1 MVYMRVTLP
10 LLRIQPARAPILR
23 YGVAVLSTTLA
34 LIPVLLLPNIAES
47 RLAVFAVAVM
57 VSAWYGGWKPG
68 LVATSFA
75 LTVSAYFSFSGEH
88 TPAQYRS
95 TMIRLTLFVVLAML
109 ICWFNAALRAAQESL
124 RRSEINFRSLVTNA
138 PYGICRC
145 DSAGQL
151 LDANPALLAMLGY
164 PSAKELVGQ
173 HLGGLY
179 ADTQHWFELADFL
192 RSAAPFTGLIAEW
205 KRKDGS
211 GTVVRVS
218 GRAVS
223 NGDRGKTFELFAE
236 DVTER
241 RALEQQLRQSQKMEA
256 VGRLAGGIAH
266 DFNNLLMVISGYS
279 EFLLDRLGPDPAL
292 RGPAQEIASASGS
305 ATTLTR
311 QLLAFSRKQML
322 APKILDLNGVVT
334 ENLKMLTRV
343 IGEDIDLVMV
353 PAPGL
358 GTVRADAGQ
367 IEQVIMNLAVNARD
381 AMPSGGKL
389 TIETSNVSLDEEY
402 ARFHAPLRPGNYVLL
417 SISDTGA
424 GMDSETQSHIFEP
437 FFTTKGPKGTGL
449 GLSTVYGIVKQSG
462 GYIWVYSEPGKGSTF
477 KIYLPRVAETVES
490 PAQVIV
496 PAESAATE
504 PGTETILLVE
514 DEANLRYLARQY
526 LEKQGYRVIEAADG
540 AVAMQI
546 AVAHDKM
553 IHLLLTDVIMP
564 GMNGR
569 ELAQRISE
577 IRPNVKVLY
586 MSGYTENVIGRNGT
600 LDAGVTLLQKPFTLR
615 DLKSKVREVLDT
627 NPISPEV
634 VMSVHTA
641 HAKASH
647 PQLPLSRAQRFQLHL
662 PLKYRRLDEE
672 KWHDGETRNISRSGL
687 LFQAEDL
694 LQPNVILEINLVLPA
709 EIAGLSAY
717 RSGLPGRSCANGK
730 RQTARKCRPPW
741 PQKFFSITS
750 STDRSCRGLKS
761 SCEHPVPSKTGFLG
775 TRYWVLATRCQL
787 FPQRIHFLSHRVLQ
801 LFDPFAGHG

>member
-1 MVYMRVTLP
+1 MRATLP
-10 LLRIQPARAPILR
+10 LLRIQPARASILR

-34 LIPVLLLPNIAES
+34 LIPALLLPNITES

-75 LTVSAYFSFSGEH
+75 LTVSAYFSFTGEH

-95 TMIRLTLFVVLAML
+95 TMMRLALFVVLALL
-109 ICWFNAALRAAQESL
+109 ICWFNAALRATQEGL
-124 RRSEINFRSLVTNA
+124 RRSERNFRSLVTNA

-164 PSAKELVGQ
+164 SSAKELAGK

-179 ADTQHWFELADFL
+179 TDTQHWFELADRL
-192 RSAAPFTGLIAEW
+192 RATASFNGLIAEW
-205 KRKDGS
+205 QRKDGTA
-211 GTVVRVS
+211 TVVRVS
-218 GRAVS
+218 GRTVS
-223 NGDRGKTFELFAE
+223 NGGKERTFELFAE

-279 EFLLDRLGPDPAL
+279 EFLLDRVGADQAL
-292 RGPAQEIASASGS
+292 RGPAQEIASASVR
-305 ATTLTR
+305 ATSLTH

-322 APKILDLNGVVT
+322 APKLLDLNGVVT

-353 PAPGL
+353 PAAGL

-389 TIETSNVSLDEEY
+389 TIETSNVALDEES
-402 ARFHAPLRPGNYVLL
+402 ARLHPSLRPGNYVMLA
-417 SISDTGA
+417 ISDTGA

-437 FFTTKGPKGTGL
+437 FFTTKGTKGTGL

-462 GYIWVYSEPGKGSTF
+462 GYVWVYSEPGKGTTF
-477 KIYLPRVAETVES
+477 KIYFPRVAETADS
-490 PAQVIV
+490 PVQLAT
-496 PAESAATE
+496 PAEPASPE

-514 DEANLRYLARQY
+514 DEANLRYLARQF

-546 AVAHDKM
+546 AVAHEAV

-600 LDAGVTLLQKPFTLR
+600 LDAGVRLLQKPFTLR
-615 DLKSKVREVLDT
+615 DLKSKVREVLDST
-627 NPISPEV
+627 PNPREGA
-634 VMSVHTA
+634 MSARTA
-641 HAKASH
+641 QAAATQG
-647 PQLPLSRAQRFQLHL
+647 PQPIPSSRAQRFQLHL
-662 PLKYRRLDEE
+662 PLKYRRLDE
-672 KWHDGETRNISRSGL
+672 KNWHEGETRNISRSGL

-694 LQPNVILEINLVLPA
+694 LQPNVVLEINLVLPA
-709 EIAGLSAY
+709 EIAGLS
-717 RSGLPGRSCANGK
+717 P
-730 RQTARKCRPPW
+730 TEVV
-741 PQKFFSITS
+741 
-750 STDRSCRGLKS
+750 CRGEVVRTVQPAGEEIS
-761 SCEHPVPSKTGFLG
+761 PA
-775 TRYWVLATRCQL
+775 LAAKILQYHFQHGSQL
-787 FPQRIHFLSHRVLQ
+787 PR
-801 LFDPFAGHG
+801 A

>member
-23 YGVAVLSTTLA
+23 YGVAIFSTTLA

-95 TMIRLTLFVVLAML
+95 TMIRLTLFVVLAAL
-109 ICWFNAALRAAQESL
+109 ICWFNAALRASQEGL
-124 RRSEINFRSLVTNA
+124 RRSERNFRSLVTNA

-151 LDANPALLAMLGY
+151 LDANPALLGMLGFS
-164 PSAKELVGQ
+164 SAKELVGT
-173 HLGGLY
+173 HLGTLY

-192 RSAAPFTGLIAEW
+192 RSAAAFNGLIAEW
-205 KRKDGS
+205 KRRDGTP
-211 GTVVRVS
+211 TVVRVS
-218 GRAVS
+218 GRAVA
-223 NGDRGKTFELFAE
+223 DAGKGRTFELFAE

-279 EFLLDRLGPDPAL
+279 EFLLDRLSPDPAL
-292 RGPAQEIASASGS
+292 RGPAQEIASAAGR
-305 ATTLTR
+305 ATSLTR

-353 PAPGL
+353 PAAGL

-381 AMPSGGKL
+381 AMPAGGKL

-402 ARFHAPLRPGNYVLL
+402 ARFHAPLRAGNYVMLA
-417 SISDTGA
+417 ISDTGV

-449 GLSTVYGIVKQSG
+449 GLSTVYGIIKQSG
-462 GYIWVYSEPGKGSTF
+462 GYIWVYSEQGRGTTF
-477 KIYLPRVAETVES
+477 KVYLPRVAESIQSV
-490 PAQVIV
+490 AQVAV
-496 PAESAATE
+496 PAESDSTAL
-504 PGTETILLVE
+504 GTETILLVE
-514 DEANLRYLARQY
+514 DEANLRYLARQF

-546 AVAHDKM
+546 AVAHEGV

-600 LDAGVTLLQKPFTLR
+600 LDAGVRLLQKPFTLR

-627 NPISPEV
+627 VSPEDA
-634 VMSVHTA
+634 MSAQTA
-641 HAKASH
+641 QAKAAQGLHQVPS
-647 PQLPLSRAQRFQLHL
+647 SRAQRFQLHL
-662 PLKYRRLDEE
+662 PLKYRRLDEQT
-672 KWHDGETRNISRSGL
+672 WHNGETKNISRSGL

-694 LQPNVILEINLVLPA
+694 LQPSVILEINLVLPA
-709 EIAGLSAY
+709 EIAGLSPTEVVCKGEVVRTIEPNGEKMPPALAAKILQY
-717 RSGLPGRSCANGK
+717 HFQHGSQLPRA
-730 RQTARKCRPPW
+730 
-741 PQKFFSITS
+741 
-750 STDRSCRGLKS
+750 
-761 SCEHPVPSKTGFLG
+761 
-775 TRYWVLATRCQL
+775 
-787 FPQRIHFLSHRVLQ
+787 
-801 LFDPFAGHG
+801 

>member
-1 MVYMRVTLP
+1 MRVTLP

-34 LIPVLLLPNIAES
+34 LIPALLLPNIAES

-75 LTVSAYFSFSGEH
+75 LTVSAYFSFSSEQ
-88 TPAQYRS
+88 TPAEFRS
-95 TMIRLTLFVVLAML
+95 TMLRLALFVVLAAL
-109 ICWFNAALRAAQESL
+109 ICWLNAALRSAQEEL
-124 RRSEINFRSLVTNA
+124 RRSEVNFRSLVTHA

-145 DSAGQL
+145 DSTGKL
-151 LDANPALLAMLGY
+151 LDANPAFLAMLGF
-164 PSAKELVGQ
+164 SSVLELVGT
-173 HLGGLY
+173 HLGALY
-179 ADTQHWFELADFL
+179 EDTQRWFELADHL
-192 RSAAPFTGLIAEW
+192 RTTVPFNALIVDW
-205 KRKDGS
+205 KRKDGT
-211 GTVVRVS
+211 GMVVRVS

-223 NGDRGKTFELFAE
+223 NGGKPGSFELFAE

-241 RALEQQLRQSQKMEA
+241 RALEHQLRQSQKMEA
-256 VGRLAGGIAH
+256 IGRLAGGIAH

-279 EFLLDRLGPDPAL
+279 EFLLDRLGPEPTL
-292 RGPAQEIASASGS
+292 RAPAQEISHAAGRASA
-305 ATTLTR
+305 LTR

-353 PAPGL
+353 PAADL
-358 GTVRADAGQ
+358 GAVRADAGQ

-389 TIETSNVSLDEEY
+389 TIETSNIWLDDEY
-402 ARFHAPLRPGNYVLL
+402 ARFHPPLHPGNYVLL
-417 SISDTGA
+417 TISDTGA
-424 GMDSETQSHIFEP
+424 GMDSDTQSRIFEP

-462 GYIWVYSEPGKGSTF
+462 GYIWVYSELGRGTTF
-477 KIYLPRVAETVES
+477 KIYLPRVAEAVAL
-490 PAQVIV
+490 PQHV
-496 PAESAATE
+496 PAPAEPVSSE
-504 PGTETILLVE
+504 PGTETILVVE
-514 DEANLRYLARQY
+514 DEVNLRYLVRQF

-546 AVAHDKM
+546 AVAHDAV

-569 ELAQRISE
+569 ELAQRILE

-600 LDAGVTLLQKPFTLR
+600 LDAGIRLLQKPFTLR
-615 DLKSKVREVLDT
+615 DLKNKVREVLDS
-627 NPISPEV
+627 NPIFSEV
-634 VMSVHTA
+634 AVQT
-641 HAKASH
+641 KSH
-647 PQLPLSRAQRFQLHL
+647 PVAQGLQQLPLSRAQRFQLHL

-687 LFQAEDL
+687 LFQAEDFV
-694 LQPNVILEINLVLPA
+694 QPNVVLEINLVLPA
-709 EIAGLSAY
+709 EIAGLS
-717 RSGLPGRSCANGK
+717 P
-730 RQTARKCRPPW
+730 TEV
-741 PQKFFSITS
+741 I
-750 STDRSCRGLKS
+750 CRGEIVRAVESPGEEL
-761 SCEHPVPSKTGFLG
+761 PPA
-775 TRYWVLATRCQL
+775 LAAKILQYRFQHGSQL
-787 FPQRIHFLSHRVLQ
+787 PR
-801 LFDPFAGHG
+801 A

>member
-1 MVYMRVTLP
+1 MRVTLP

-34 LIPVLLLPNIAES
+34 LIPAVLLPNITES

-75 LTVSAYFSFSGEH
+75 LTVSAYFSFSGER
-88 TPAQYRS
+88 TPAQFRS
-95 TMIRLTLFVVLAML
+95 TMMRLALFVVLAAL
-109 ICWFNAALRAAQESL
+109 ICWFNAALRATQEGL
-124 RRSEINFRSLVTNA
+124 RRSEMNFRSLVTNA

-151 LDANPALLAMLGY
+151 LDVNPALLTMLGY
-164 PSAKELVGQ
+164 SSARDLVGQ
-173 HLGGLY
+173 HLGALY
-179 ADTQHWFELADFL
+179 LDTHQWFELADYL
-192 RSAAPFTGLIAEW
+192 RSAAAFNGLIAEW
-205 KRKDGS
+205 KRKDGI

-223 NGDRGKTFELFAE
+223 DGDTGTAFELFAE

-292 RGPAQEIASASGS
+292 RGPAQEIAGAAQRASS
-305 ATTLTR
+305 LTR
-311 QLLAFSRKQML
+311 QLLAFSRKQMM
-322 APKILDLNGVVT
+322 APKILDLNEVIT

-353 PAPGL
+353 PAATL
-358 GTVRADAGQ
+358 GAVRADAGQ
-367 IEQVIMNLAVNARD
+367 IDQVIMNLAVNARD

-402 ARFHAPLRPGNYVLL
+402 SRFHAPLRPGDYVMLT
-417 SISDTGA
+417 ISDTGM

-437 FFTTKGPKGTGL
+437 FFTTKGTKGTGL
-449 GLSTVYGIVKQSG
+449 GLSTVYGIIKQSG
-462 GYIWVYSEPGKGSTF
+462 GYIWVYSESGKGTTF
-477 KIYLPRVAETVES
+477 KIYLPRVPERAES
-490 PAQVIV
+490 PAVV
-496 PAESAATE
+496 STAESVATE

-514 DEANLRYLARQY
+514 DEANLRYLARQF

-546 AVAHDKM
+546 AVAHEGT

-577 IRPNVKVLY
+577 IRPNTKVLY
-586 MSGYTENVIGRNGT
+586 MSGYTENVIGHNGT
-600 LDAGVTLLQKPFTLR
+600 LDAGVRLLQKPFTLR
-615 DLKSKVREVLDT
+615 ELKSKVREVLDST
-627 NPISPEV
+627 PIGSEV
-634 VMSVHTA
+634 DMSVRTA
-641 HAKASH
+641 QASPAKG
-647 PQLPLSRAQRFQLHL
+647 PEQPLSRAPRFQLHL

-687 LFQAEDL
+687 LFQAEDS
-694 LQPNVILEINLVLPA
+694 LQPNVQLEINLVLPA
-709 EIAGLSAY
+709 EIAGLS
-717 RSGLPGRSCANGK
+717 P
-730 RQTARKCRPPW
+730 TEVV
-741 PQKFFSITS
+741 
-750 STDRSCRGLKS
+750 CRGQIVRTVKS
-761 SCEHPVPSKTGFLG
+761 AGEEMHPA
-775 TRYWVLATRCQL
+775 LAAKILQY
-787 FPQRIHFLSHRVLQ
+787 HFQ
-801 LFDPFAGHG
+801 HGSQIPRA

>member
-1 MVYMRVTLP
+1 
-10 LLRIQPARAPILR
+10 
-23 YGVAVLSTTLA
+23 
-34 LIPVLLLPNIAES
+34 
-47 RLAVFAVAVM
+47 
-57 VSAWYGGWKPG
+57 
-68 LVATSFA
+68 
-75 LTVSAYFSFSGEH
+75 
-88 TPAQYRS
+88 
-95 TMIRLTLFVVLAML
+95 
-109 ICWFNAALRAAQESL
+109 
-124 RRSEINFRSLVTNA
+124 VTNA

-164 PSAKELVGQ
+164 SSAKELLGT

-179 ADTQHWFELADFL
+179 ADTQQWFELADRL
-192 RSAAPFTGLIAEW
+192 RSAAPFNGLTAEW
-205 KRKDGS
+205 LRKDGTT
-211 GTVVRVS
+211 TVVRVS
-218 GRAVS
+218 GRTVS
-223 NGDRGKTFELFAE
+223 NGGKEKTFELFAE

-279 EFLLDRLGPDPAL
+279 EFLLDRLGPEPAL
-292 RGPAQEIASASGS
+292 RAPAQEIASAALR
-305 ATTLTR
+305 ATSLTR
-311 QLLAFSRKQML
+311 QLLAFSRKQMM
-322 APKILDLNGVVT
+322 APKILDLNAVVT

-353 PAPGL
+353 PATGL
-358 GTVRADAGQ
+358 GAVRADAGQ

-381 AMPSGGKL
+381 AMPAGGKL
-389 TIETSNVSLDEEY
+389 TIETFNVSLDDEY
-402 ARFHAPLRPGNYVLL
+402 ARFHAPLRPGNYVMLA
-417 SISDTGA
+417 ISDTGA

-462 GYIWVYSEPGKGSTF
+462 GYIWVYSEPGKGTTF
-477 KIYLPRVAETVES
+477 KVYLPRVAEAAQS
-490 PAQVIV
+490 PVQVAV
-496 PAESAATE
+496 PAESVAPE

-514 DEANLRYLARQY
+514 DEANLRYLARQF

-540 AVAMQI
+540 AVAMQV
-546 AVAHDKM
+546 AVAHEGV
-553 IHLLLTDVIMP
+553 IHLLLTDVSMP

-600 LDAGVTLLQKPFTLR
+600 LDAGVRLLQKPFTLR

-627 NPISPEV
+627 TPFPQEV
-634 VMSVHTA
+634 AMSAQTA
-641 HAKASH
+641 QTRAAQG
-647 PQLPLSRAQRFQLHL
+647 PQHLPPSRAQRFQLHL
-662 PLKYRRLDEE
+662 PLKYRQLDEE

-709 EIAGLSAY
+709 EIAGLSATEVVCKGEVVRTIASNGEKMPPALAAKILQY
-717 RSGLPGRSCANGK
+717 HFQHGSQLPRA
-730 RQTARKCRPPW
+730 
-741 PQKFFSITS
+741 
-750 STDRSCRGLKS
+750 
-761 SCEHPVPSKTGFLG
+761 
-775 TRYWVLATRCQL
+775 
-787 FPQRIHFLSHRVLQ
+787 
-801 LFDPFAGHG
+801 